1 MNGNALR
8 YYKSAQALFLPVK
21 PIEVLEGFELRL
33 HKHRYFFCGAEPPIN
48 YSSST
53 RIGRHKYVANRLLE
67 EAEIPVPK
75 AVLVD
80 KEELENDA
88 FTEQT
93 DQLEFPLV
101 VKPLNERQ
109 GRGVLCNI
117 QSLDELRTVLTQAF
131 ASYEQI
137 IVEEFHANL
146 RSYRVLVFN
155 QKVIG
160 VVLRHPSFVIG
171 DGNHNINDLIELSNK
186 ERNRINEFLGPISLD
201 AEAYTCLKEQGLK
214 EDYIPR
220 IGEKVDLGYTSNA
233 TRGGTYENIN
243 KNICKENRKL
253 MIRVANTLNLKLVGI
268 DIQCEDINKPIKY
281 PEGVIIEANEIPS
294 IRIHELPMSGPAN
307 LVTRKIMR
315 HFIYRHPFAYL
326 CSLYFN
332 KRTAFY
338 FRAVIVAII
347 IAVLY
352 PLLKTKGII

>member
-1 MNGNALR
+1 M
-8 YYKSAQALFLPVK
+8 
-21 PIEVLEGFELRL
+21 
-33 HKHRYFFCGAEPPIN
+33 
-48 YSSST
+48 
-53 RIGRHKYVANRLLE
+53 
-67 EAEIPVPK
+67 
-75 AVLVD
+75 D

-93 DQLEFPLV
+93 DQLRFPLV

-131 ASYEQI
+131 STYEQI

-146 RSYRVLVFN
+146 QSYRVLVFN

-171 DGNHNINDLIELSNK
+171 DGIHNISDLIELSNK
-186 ERNRINEFLGPISLD
+186 ERNRMNEFLGPINLD

-214 EDYIPR
+214 EDHIPR
-220 IGEKVDLGYTSNA
+220 VGEKVGLGYTSNA
-233 TRGGTYENIN
+233 SRGGTYENIS
-243 KNICKENRKL
+243 KKIGKENRKL

-281 PEGVIIEANEIPS
+281 PGGVIIEANEIPS
-294 IRIHELPMSGPAN
+294 IRIHELPMYGPAN

-338 FRAVIVAII
+338 IRALIVAVI

-352 PLLKTKGII
+352 PLLKTKGIL